1 MQIHRPW
8 SIAIGIAGA
17 VGLLILVAIAWDP
30 PVQVVKTHAGFL
42 AEPLARGRH
51 SAGSTPV
58 RVRLAAGRV
67 VVAQASSEL
76 YGSPAGQPV
85 QVQEFR
91 TLVFRRPSFVAVRL
105 SQ

>member
-8 SIAIGIAGA
+8 SVATGIAGT
-17 VGLLILVAIAWDP
+17 VGHLLLVAIAWDP
-30 PVQVVKTHAGFL
+30 SVRVVRTHIGAL
-42 AEPLARGRH
+42 AAPLVRGRH
-51 SAGSTPV
+51 STGSTPV
-58 RVRLAAGRV
+58 RVRLATNSM
-67 VVAQASSEL
+67 VVAQGSFEL

-85 QVQEFR
+85 QVQEFQ